1 MPISAPAILQSQELG
16 QATSASQAE
25 VTIKEHAGATAFVS
39 EEDVVIFEQMRHQ
52 LVVWARVEAVRAG
65 LDIAVHEP
73 SELLDMLQHIDGIDE
88 TRLQVTSTL
97 INLCDQIITAGQASL
112 LEYKQAIMFY
122 LMHTR
127 SSR

>member
-1 MPISAPAILQSQELG
+1 
-16 QATSASQAE
+16 
-25 VTIKEHAGATAFVS
+25 
-39 EEDVVIFEQMRHQ
+39 MRHQ

-97 INLCDQIITAGQASL
+97 IDLCDQIIAAGQASL